1 MTVTKKKAIIL
12 FDGVCNLCNASVQF
26 ILKYDDK
33 NQFLFAPLQSD
44 AGRKLLLQFNVENI
58 NLMSIVLI
66 EDDKVYEKST
76 AVLRIGKKLRT
87 PWNFL
92 YLFIIIPK
100 AMRDYIY
107 YLIAKNRYKWFG
119 KKDTCLPVS
128 SEYKNRFI

>member
-76 AVLRIGKKLRT
+76 AVLRIGKKLRA

-92 YLFIIIPK
+92 YSFIIIPK

-107 YLIAKNRYKWFG
+107 YFIAKNRYKWFG

-128 SEYKNRFI
+128 SKYKNRFI